1 MGWRVEQKEESF
13 EVNSMLTNR
22 PKTKILVDGGDPDET
37 LRIKSLL
44 GFVDGQTT
52 NPSLIAK
59 NPEIQ
64 QLIASGHTLSA
75 EEEKNEYRKI
85 VQSISPLVG
94 DAGVS
99 IEVFA
104 DLNTTAEEMLAQGQE
119 MFTWIP
125 NTYVK
130 YPCTHEGLRA
140 AEMSVQKSMRVNT
153 TLCFSQEQAAAV
165 YAATRGSKQPV
176 YVSPFVG
183 RLDDH
188 GEDGMDLVRNIKKMY
203 ERSDGH
209 VHVLAASI
217 RTINHLL
224 CSFFLGTELATV
236 PSKVLQEWAAAGFP
250 MPDQDFM
257 YKGVDAKGKPL
268 KPIPYKDLDLN
279 LPRESFD
286 LAHELTTKGIQKFVA
301 DYQSTLR
308 RSA

>member
-1 MGWRVEQKEESF
+1 MAGRTRKKSSF
-13 EVNSMLTNR
+13 EVNSMLANR
-22 PKTKILVDGGDPDET
+22 PKTKILVDGGNPNET
-37 LRIKSLL
+37 LRIKSLI

-64 QLIASGHTLSA
+64 RLVASGHTLTS
-75 EEEKNEYRKI
+75 EEENNEYRKI

-119 MFTWIP
+119 MFSWIP
-125 NTYVK
+125 NAYVK

-140 AEMSVQKSMRVNT
+140 SQMSVQESIRVNM

-165 YAATRGSKQPV
+165 YAATEGSKERV

-183 RLDDH
+183 RLDDR
-188 GEDGMDLVRNIKKMY
+188 GDDGMDLVRNIKKMY
-203 ERSDGH
+203 EHSDGH

-217 RTINHLL
+217 RTVNQLL
-224 CSFFLGTELATV
+224 CSFALSAELATV
-236 PSKVLQEWAAAGFP
+236 PTRVLEEWAARDFP
-250 MPDQDFM
+250 MPDQDFR
-257 YKGVDAKGKPL
+257 YQGVDASGKPL
-268 KPIPYKDLDLN
+268 KAIPYKGLDLDLSWQ
-279 LPRESFD
+279 SFD
-286 LAHELTTKGIQKFVA
+286 IAHELTTKGIQKFVA
-301 DYQSTLR
+301 DYRSTLR
-308 RSA
+308 RPA

>member
-1 MGWRVEQKEESF
+1 
-13 EVNSMLTNR
+13 MLTNK
-22 PKTKILVDGGDPDET
+22 PKTQILVDGGDPKET
-37 LRIKSLL
+37 LRIKDLI

-64 QLIASGHTLSA
+64 RLIASGHTLSA

-119 MFTWIP
+119 MFSWIP
-125 NTYVK
+125 NAYIK
-130 YPCTHEGLRA
+130 YPCTHQGLRA
-140 AEMSVQKSMRVNT
+140 AQISVQKNIRVNM

-165 YAATRGSKQPV
+165 YAATKGSKEPA

-183 RLDDH
+183 RLDDR

-203 ERSDGH
+203 ARGDGH
-209 VHVLAASI
+209 VRVLAASI
-217 RTINHLL
+217 RGLNHLL
-224 CSFFLGTELATV
+224 FAFALKAELATV
-236 PSKVLQEWAAAGFP
+236 PTKVLEEWAASGFP
-250 MPDQDFM
+250 MPDQDFR
-257 YKGVDAKGKPL
+257 YQGVDASGNPL
-268 KPIPYKDLDLN
+268 KAIPYKGLN
-279 LPRESFD
+279 LDSPWQSFD
-286 LAHELTTKGIQKFVA
+286 IAHELTSKGIQKFVA
-301 DYQSTLR
+301 DYRSTLR

>member
-1 MGWRVEQKEESF
+1 WRVEQKEESF
-13 EVNSMLTNR
+13 EVNSMPTNR
-22 PKTKILVDGGDPDET
+22 PKTKILVDGGDPNET

-64 QLIASGHTLSA
+64 QLIASGHTLNP
-75 EEEKNEYRKI
+75 EEENNEYKKI

-104 DLNTTAEEMLAQGQE
+104 DLSTTAEEMFAQGQE
-119 MFTWIP
+119 MFSWVP
-125 NTYVK
+125 NAYVK

-140 AEMSVQKSMRVNT
+140 AQMSVKKNIRVNM

-165 YAATRGSKQPV
+165 YSATKGSKSPA

-188 GEDGMDLVRNIKKMY
+188 GKDGMDLVNNLKKMY
-203 ERSDGH
+203 EHGDGH

-217 RTINHLL
+217 RGLKHLL
-224 CSFFLGTELATV
+224 CSFALSAELATV
-236 PSKVLQEWAAAGFP
+236 PSKVLEEWAAKGFP
-250 MPDQDFM
+250 MPDQNFS
-257 YKGVDAKGKPL
+257 YKGVDESGKPL
-268 KPIPYKDLDLN
+268 KAIPYKELDLN
-279 LPRESFD
+279 LPWQS
-286 LAHELTTKGIQKFVA
+286 LNIAHELTTKGIQKFVA
-301 DYQSTLR
+301 DYQSI
-308 RSA
+308 